1 VTKNLALSRREFLR
15 MAGVTGAVVG
25 LGGGL
30 GGLLAACGGSSTT
43 TTSAAPATTASTAA
57 SASTE
62 TTAAATG
69 TLQTL
74 KIGHAA
80 WLGFFVGMDTDKCL
94 KLRVKMI
101 NDAGGVK
108 VGNDAYKLELVSY
121 DTSNDQATAQAV
133 ANKLIFQDKV
143 QLVVWTDFFWNAV
156 LPTTEQNKIIT
167 CGADLTGTVLQP
179 QYHYCFNTGVSNTS
193 NAVLVGWFAKN
204 YPDKKK
210 VIMALTDDNVG
221 KPSVDIFTP
230 VFKTFGLDYSFEFYP
245 ANATDLSALGTKIKT
260 ANPDVMMAVGG
271 TFQVYAAAR
280 QAGWNG
286 IIYNPGPTT
295 ADTMIAGV
303 GDESLVE
310 GAMGGGN
317 PLEYDPAKTE
327 AAQAFKQAW
336 IKEYGKWEAPEVS
349 GVAHFDAI
357 VTAIQKAG
365 TLGTDKV
372 ADVIAGGLEFD
383 SPYGHARMIPRSDL
397 GNSRTV
403 DSVTGQFI
411 KKIVNGKAQVLED
424 VSIDDA
430 LAYWQKQLDFSA
442 ANK

>member
-1 VTKNLALSRREFLR
+1 MIKKLALLS
-15 MAGVTGAVVG
+15 MAVVLICG
-25 LGGGL
+25 MLFVVG
-30 GGLLAACGGSSTT
+30 CGGDDTT
-43 TTSAAPATTASTAA
+43 NTTAAPASSDTTAGPATSATATAPA
-57 SASTE
+57 SSD
-62 TTAAATG
+62 TTAAPTG
-69 TLQTL
+69 EVKTL

-101 NDAGGVK
+101 NDAGGLK
-108 VGNDAYKLELVSY
+108 VGNDTYKLELISY

-133 ANKLIFQDKV
+133 ANKLIFEDKV
-143 QLVVWTDFFWNAV
+143 QFIVWTDFFWNAV
-156 LPTTEQNKIIT
+156 LPTTEENKIIT
-167 CGADLTGTVLQP
+167 CGADLTGTVLKPEYQ
-179 QYHYCFNTGVSNTS
+179 YCFNTGVSNTS

-210 VIMALTDDNVG
+210 VVMALTDDNVG
-221 KPSVDIFTP
+221 RPSVDIFTP
-230 VFKTFGLDYSFEFYP
+230 VFKAFGFDASFEFYP
-245 ANATDLSALGTKIKT
+245 ASATDLSALGTKIKT
-260 ANPDVMMAVGG
+260 MNPDVMMAVGG

-286 IIYNPGPTT
+286 IIFNPGPST

-303 GDESLVE
+303 GDPSLVE
-310 GAMGGGN
+310 GAIGGGN

-327 AAQAFKQAW
+327 AAQAFKEAW

-357 VTAIQKAG
+357 LTAIQKAG
-365 TLGTDKV
+365 SLDTTKV
-372 ADVIAGGLEFD
+372 AEVIGSGLEFD
-383 SPYGHARMIPRSDL
+383 SPYGHARMIAREDL

-411 KKIVNGKAQVLED
+411 KKIVNGKAELLEE
-424 VSIDDA
+424 VSMDDA
-430 LAYWQKQLDFSA
+430 LKYWQQQIA
-442 ANK
+442 AQATSK